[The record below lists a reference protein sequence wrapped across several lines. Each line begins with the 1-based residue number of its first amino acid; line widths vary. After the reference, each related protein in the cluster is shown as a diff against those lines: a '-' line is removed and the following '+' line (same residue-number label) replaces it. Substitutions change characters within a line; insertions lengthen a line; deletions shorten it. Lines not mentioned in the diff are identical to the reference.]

1 MLIMQMPPS
10 LSTGLMSMNWLFL
23 RLFNADFLL
32 AAHAGE
38 GRRVC
43 KYNKCH
49 VTQIKI
55 NKIQVKSCNVGC
67 IISMNHW

>member
-1 MLIMQMPPS
+1 MLI
-10 LSTGLMSMNWLFL
+10 
-23 RLFNADFLL
+23 FLL
-32 AAHAGE
+32 AAQAGE

-67 IISMNHW
+67 IISMNLW